1 MPDESDP
8 AVPGA
13 TDNPSSVEPHAPQD
27 SDQEEGVWI
36 LGLEGPSRDRDVRF
50 WKPSEAR
57 IGRRK
62 IPAAALRDQIGDFVG
77 TLDTVVE
84 PVPETVGGF
93 AIDSIELSAEISVS
107 GQVSLLGTGG
117 QVSGTGGITF
127 TLTRRKPG
135 GG

>member
-1 MPDESDP
+1 MPDELDP
-8 AVPGA
+8 ALPGA
-13 TDNPSSVEPHAPQD
+13 TDSAPSVEPHTPKD
-27 SDQEEGVWI
+27 DDEPGVWI
-36 LGLEGPSRDRDVRF
+36 LGLEGPSRDRDIRF

-62 IPAAALRDQIGDFVG
+62 IPTAELRDQIGGFVE
-77 TLDTVVE
+77 TLDSVVK
-84 PVPETVGGF
+84 PVPESVGGF

-127 TLTRRKPG
+127 TLTRKKTG